1 MIEHAKVQLQQLEEH
16 SLQRP
21 SMTAELPQQKE
32 LFSAPSHPVVEQ
44 LQQLQPD
51 ELTPKQAH
59 EWLYQLKQQL

>member
-1 MIEHAKVQLQQLEEH
+1 MQLQQLEEH

-59 EWLYQLKQQL
+59 KWLYQLKQISELT